1 MKDPETTNLK
11 LPDRINSI
19 SDVNQ
24 LIDEI
29 EKIEEF
35 FLKMKAKSSL
45 NQVDIPKTSISLDEL
60 VKVNSLSLM
69 KPEDRE
75 KLKLFLHF
83 LRTKS
88 PNVHIS
94 FGSVPEDIFLFKIT
108 NWFRTQINPYLLI
121 TVGLQ
126 PNIGSGFKIRTTN
139 KYYDFSLQKY
149 LNINKQVLV
158 EALGPVPQK

>member
-1 MKDPETTNLK
+1 MKDPEANLK
-11 LPDRINSI
+11 IPDRVISI

-24 LIDEI
+24 LIDEL
-29 EKIEEF
+29 EAIEEF

-45 NQVDIPKTSISLDEL
+45 NKVDIPKTSPSLDEL
-60 VKVNSLSLM
+60 IKVNTLSLM
-69 KPEDRE
+69 RVEDRE

-88 PNVHIS
+88 PNFHVS
-94 FGSVPEDIFLFKIT
+94 FGSVPEDMFMFKLT

-126 PNIGSGFKIRTTN
+126 PNIGAGFRIRTTN

-149 LNINKQVLV
+149 LNVNKQ
-158 EALGPVPQK
+158 ALAESLGTVS